1 MADLDHQYSASL
13 AEYAKMGDSDAFA
26 ELYMATCQKQYRF
39 ASGYLK
45 DEGLAR
51 DAVRDTYVYA
61 LRNIA
66 ALKDTQLFLSWL
78 NQITFRICLRLEKK
92 KANASGE
99 LAVRDCEEPEQQ
111 PLEDLEPE
119 ESVIFIDGQD
129 FIIRQVMNLPFTES
143 QVILLRYYNGLELRD
158 IARLMDLR
166 TGSVKRHLANG
177 CRKLKHL
184 AGR

>member
-1 MADLDHQYSASL
+1 MADLDHQYIASL

-61 LRNIA
+61 LINIA

-78 NQITFRICLRLEKK
+78 NQITFRICLRLDNKK
-92 KANASGE
+92 ETASGE

-129 FIIRQVMNLPFTES
+129 FIIRQVMNLPD
-143 QVILLRYYNGLELRD
+143 RK
-158 IARLMDLR
+158 
-166 TGSVKRHLANG
+166 SVV
-177 CRKLKHL
+177 
-184 AGR
+184 

>member
-1 MADLDHQYSASL
+1 MADLDHQYIASL

-92 KANASGE
+92 KQTLPENWPSG
-99 LAVRDCEEPEQQ
+99 
-111 PLEDLEPE
+111 
-119 ESVIFIDGQD
+119 
-129 FIIRQVMNLPFTES
+129 
-143 QVILLRYYNGLELRD
+143 
-158 IARLMDLR
+158 IAKSRSSSLWR
-166 TGSVKRHLANG
+166 IWNRRNP
-177 CRKLKHL
+177 
-184 AGR
+184 